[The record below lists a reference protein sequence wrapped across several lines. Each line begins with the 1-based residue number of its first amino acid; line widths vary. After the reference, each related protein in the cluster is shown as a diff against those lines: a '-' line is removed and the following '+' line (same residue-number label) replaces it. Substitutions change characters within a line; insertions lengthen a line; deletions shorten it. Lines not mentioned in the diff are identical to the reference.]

1 MMAKAQPG
9 RFITLEG
16 GEGAGKSTQIGRL
29 ANRLEDAGIGVIT
42 TREPGGAP
50 GADTIRSI
58 LVSGD
63 IDRWDPMSEALL
75 NFAARREHLIRTI
88 WPALERG
95 HWVLSDRFAD
105 STMAYQ
111 GYGHGVDREL
121 INTLYRAAVGDFRPD
136 MTIVL
141 DLPVTE
147 GLRRANQRNDGS
159 ESAED
164 RYERMGKSFH
174 QRLRDGYLDR
184 RERRARCGGGANLDC
199 RDGQVRRRAVRGR
212 RGGGLDGERRHYRAH
227 RGAAVGAGPDRP

>member
-1 MMAKAQPG
+1 MMAKTQAG

-16 GEGAGKSTQIGRL
+16 GEGAGKSTQIAGL
-29 ANRLEDAGIGVIT
+29 AKRLEDAGIGVIT

-63 IDRWDPMSEALL
+63 TDRWDPMSEALL

-111 GYGHGVDREL
+111 GYGHGVDRDL
-121 INTLYRAAVGDFRPD
+121 ISALYRAAVGDFHPD
-136 MTIVL
+136 LTLML
-141 DLPVTE
+141 DLPVAE
-147 GLRRANQRNDGS
+147 GLRRANERNGAS
-159 ESAED
+159 AAAAED
-164 RYERMGKSFH
+164 RYERMDIEFH
-174 QRLRDGYLDR
+174 ERLRAGFLAIAAAEPDR
-184 RERRARCGGGANLDC
+184 CAVIDAGGAADEVAA
-199 RDGQVRRRAVRGR
+199 RIWSAVESKFAADLAAAGR
-212 RGGGLDGERRHYRAH
+212 
-227 RGAAVGAGPDRP
+227 VGD

>member
-16 GEGAGKSTQIGRL
+16 GEGAGKSTQIAGL
-29 ANRLEDAGIGVIT
+29 AKRLEEAGIDVIT

-63 IDRWDPMSEALL
+63 TDRWDPMSEALL

-111 GYGHGVDREL
+111 GYGHGIDREL
-121 INTLYRAAVGDFRPD
+121 IAALYRAAVGDFHPD
-136 MTIVL
+136 LTLML
-141 DLPVTE
+141 DLPVAE
-147 GLRRANQRNDGS
+147 GLRRANERNGAAGA
-159 ESAED
+159 AED
-164 RYERMGKSFH
+164 RYERMDVDFH
-174 QRLRDGYLDR
+174 ERLRAGFLAIAAAEP
-184 RERRARCGGGANLDC
+184 ERCVVIDATG
-199 RDGQVRRRAVRGR
+199 
-212 RGGGLDGERRHYRAH
+212 
-227 RGAAVGAGPDRP
+227 GPDNVAASIWTAVTGKFADALSAAAGTGD

>member
-16 GEGAGKSTQIGRL
+16 GEGTGKSTQIARL
-29 ANRLEDAGIGVIT
+29 AARLENAGVGVIT

-88 WPALERG
+88 WPALARG
-95 HWVLSDRFAD
+95 HWVVSDRFAD

-111 GYGHGVDREL
+111 GYGHGVDREV
-121 INTLYRAAVGDFRPD
+121 IAALYRAAVGEFRPD
-136 MTIVL
+136 LTIVL
-141 DLPVTE
+141 DLPVE
-147 GLRRANQRNDGS
+147 VGLRRANQRNDDN
-159 ESAED
+159 ETAED
-164 RYERMGKSFH
+164 RYERMDKAFH
-174 QRLRDGYLDR
+174 QRLRDGYLAIAAAEPDR
-184 RERRARCGGGANLDC
+184 CVVVDA
-199 RDGQVRRRAVRGR
+199 
-212 RGGGLDGERRHYRAH
+212 DGEADDVAARIW
-227 RGAAVGAGPDRP
+227 AAVTAKFAKELSEHSGAGD